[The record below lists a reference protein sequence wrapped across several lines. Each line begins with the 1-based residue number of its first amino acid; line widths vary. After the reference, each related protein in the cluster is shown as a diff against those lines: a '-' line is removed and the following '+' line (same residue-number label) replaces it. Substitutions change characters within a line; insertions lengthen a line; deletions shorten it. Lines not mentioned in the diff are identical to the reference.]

1 LTKEFTM
8 PRGLV
13 GAIAGVSLA
22 ATVSAQEPAPLDRVV
37 HNFQMPAALPPCGLA
52 TAVYDL
58 ARKAG
63 LQVGFERAAGCTGS
77 ASFPRLDR
85 TAASDTEAGLK
96 ASNVLDR
103 LLMLAPE
110 YGWLDMNGVAVI
122 RPRSA
127 WTDPNDGLN
136 VRIPAFHAPDASI
149 SQMLA
154 TILNLPG
161 RVGGDGRRFSVD
173 FPGGTVAEALSAIVR
188 TQPSAIW
195 AVSVLVHPSPTGA
208 DPSPGFTIQLLTL
221 PDGPGVGMS
230 TPLPRLRARR

>member
-1 LTKEFTM
+1 M
-8 PRGLV
+8 PRGLA
-13 GAIAGVSLA
+13 AIAVVSLA
-22 ATVSAQEPAPLDRVV
+22 ATVSAREPPPLDRVV

-63 LQVGFERAAGCTGS
+63 LQVGFERAAGCTGA
-77 ASFPRLDR
+77 ASFPKLDR
-85 TAASDTEAGLK
+85 TAATDAEAGLT
-96 ASNVLDR
+96 ASDVLDR
-103 LLMLAPE
+103 VLTLAPE

-127 WTDPNDGLN
+127 WTDPNNALN
-136 VRIPAFHAPDASI
+136 VRIPAFHAADVSI
-149 SQMLA
+149 GQMLA
-154 TILNLPG
+154 TILDLPG

-173 FPGGTVAEALSAIVR
+173 FAGGTIPEALNAIVR

-195 AVSVLVHPSPTGA
+195 SVSLLVHQSPTGE
-208 DPSPGFTIQLLTL
+208 DRSPGFAIQLLTL

-230 TPLPRLRARR
+230 TPLPRLLARR